1 MWASNTAHPNKIVA
15 EAIEAGKIP
24 ELSGYGDLRRE
35 VKYGTNSRIDILLS
49 EDGKPDCYVEIKNV
63 HLMRDTGVAEFPDS
77 VSTRA
82 AKHQGELANM
92 VEQGARSVTVYLCQR
107 EDCDS
112 FRLAADIDPDY
123 ARAVKDAKQGCGS
136 DLLRVRVIQ
145 PPAEMKTLNSRR
157 LECWNSI
164 TPTIAARRS
173 GSPKKAST
181 SKDTCSILGQ
191 RSNSTRKHPN
201 QYVSNA
207 GTLSHAQMDA
217 LLRKCR
223 PAVCFP
229 PAFLPRFDGLN
240 EGPSRRLSARL
251 QRVFPFKNIGN
262 SSTRYR
268 RPA

>member
-1 MWASNTAHPNKIVA
+1 MDFPDPLLRGTLVKRYKRFMADVVLESGDTVTAHCANTGAMLGVQNPGSEVWLSPARNPDRKLKFTWEMIRIGEGLVGINTAHPNKIVA

-24 ELSGYGDLRRE
+24 ELSGYEDLRRE

-123 ARAVKDAKQGCGS
+123 ARAVKDAKQRGVEAICYTCALTPEAIS
-136 DLLRVRVIQ
+136 VSHRL
-145 PPAEMKTLNSRR
+145 EMK
-157 LECWNSI
+157 
-164 TPTIAARRS
+164 
-173 GSPKKAST
+173 
-181 SKDTCSILGQ
+181 
-191 RSNSTRKHPN
+191 H
-201 QYVSNA
+201 
-207 GTLSHAQMDA
+207 
-217 LLRKCR
+217 
-223 PAVCFP
+223 
-229 PAFLPRFDGLN
+229 
-240 EGPSRRLSARL
+240 
-251 QRVFPFKNIGN
+251 
-262 SSTRYR
+262 
-268 RPA
+268 